1 MDKCTIVSIYLACTS
16 FVLTWQWR
24 LHNQM
29 KRDLHLRSVCYRW
42 CTPPQTAVCP
52 EFPRQRLRDTP
63 SCTAL
68 FCRPLQA
75 SPPSV
80 CCLQWL
86 VGGWSQSR
94 NISPKSCSHTHWTP
108 EWTAIYTIH
117 IHYLK
122 LNWNNWM
129 YVKRLYAYVLI
140 VQLDFCI
147 IMGLWTQKICLKIA
161 RMISLRFRSHFT
173 LVFVLFAAQ
182 YNNT

>member
-1 MDKCTIVSIYLACTS
+1 MDKCTIACTS

-42 CTPPQTAVCP
+42 CTPPQTVVCP

-161 RMISLRFRSHFT
+161 RMISLGFRSHFT
-173 LVFVLFAAQ
+173 FVFVLFAAQ